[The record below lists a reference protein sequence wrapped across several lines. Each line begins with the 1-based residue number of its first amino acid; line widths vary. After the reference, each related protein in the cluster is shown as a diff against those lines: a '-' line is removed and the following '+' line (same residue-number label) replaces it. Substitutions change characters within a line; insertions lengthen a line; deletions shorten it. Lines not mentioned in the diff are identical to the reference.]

1 MDSKT
6 KPAENKA
13 CKGKSGQKTKAAGA
27 SADKADSLA
36 LTPAQRMPSSRR
48 YASFRRPLLSNNAA
62 ARHLLMAQEHYP
74 VPSTLAICK
83 ANAHVMPH
91 TCQSFHDRLRACAAP
106 SCTKA

>member
-6 KPAENKA
+6 KPAGNKA
-13 CKGKSGQKTKAAGA
+13 CKGKSGQKSKAAGV

-48 YASFRRPLLSNNAA
+48 YAPFRKHLFSYNAA
-62 ARHLLMAQEHYP
+62 ARHLLRTQEHYP
-74 VPSTLAICK
+74 VPSALAICK

-91 TCQSFHDRLRACAAP
+91 TCQSIHDRLRACAAP
-106 SCTKA
+106 GCTKP